1 MPFVIYVFTISA
13 FALGPAEFVP
23 IGLTDVM
30 AQGLCV
36 GVEQTGAAVTTYA
49 LGATFAAPVL
59 SALTASWSR
68 KNVMLTTAVVFT
80 AGSLAA
86 AFAATLPQLLL
97 ARFIAGLGHGLFLAA
112 ASSTAARLA
121 GPGKAGRAVAVVFG
135 GFTLAMAIGVP
146 LSTWLGG
153 VVSWRPVLGA
163 IAAFGAFGFLGLL
176 FGMKDPVRSVPGE
189 HSDSAMQNIG
199 MLFNRKLLAGALV
212 TVLAYAGSFTAYTFI
227 APILTQVT
235 GVTGATVSLFMLVY
249 GITAAVGNILGG
261 KLTDSMGVNRANI
274 LIISGI
280 VVVVLGMWLLSSSPV
295 SMGILVALLGMVTF
309 AAVPAL
315 QARLI
320 GVAEQHAPHAHGVAA
335 GLNIAG
341 FNSGIA
347 LGSVLGSITI
357 SHAGIVYTGISGAI
371 VSLLGLLLLLAQI
384 RRSHSRKFQQVKIVG
399 Q

>member
-13 FALGPAEFVP
+13 FALGLAEFVP

-212 TVLAYAGSFTAYTFI
+212 TVLAYAGSFTDYTFI

-235 GVTGATVSLFMLVY
+235 GV
-249 GITAAVGNILGG
+249 
-261 KLTDSMGVNRANI
+261 
-274 LIISGI
+274 
-280 VVVVLGMWLLSSSPV
+280 
-295 SMGILVALLGMVTF
+295 
-309 AAVPAL
+309 
-315 QARLI
+315 
-320 GVAEQHAPHAHGVAA
+320 
-335 GLNIAG
+335 
-341 FNSGIA
+341 IA

>member
-13 FALGPAEFVP
+13 FALGLAEFVP

-199 MLFNRKLLAGALV
+199 MLFNRKFSEEAATWMQEQRASAYV
-212 TVLAYAGSFTAYTFI
+212 KVLS
-227 APILTQVT
+227 
-235 GVTGATVSLFMLVY
+235 
-249 GITAAVGNILGG
+249 N
-261 KLTDSMGVNRANI
+261 
-274 LIISGI
+274 
-280 VVVVLGMWLLSSSPV
+280 
-295 SMGILVALLGMVTF
+295 
-309 AAVPAL
+309 
-315 QARLI
+315 
-320 GVAEQHAPHAHGVAA
+320 
-335 GLNIAG
+335 
-341 FNSGIA
+341 
-347 LGSVLGSITI
+347 
-357 SHAGIVYTGISGAI
+357 
-371 VSLLGLLLLLAQI
+371 
-384 RRSHSRKFQQVKIVG
+384 
-399 Q
+399 

>member
-13 FALGPAEFVP
+13 FALGLAEFVP

-97 ARFIAGLGHGLFLAA
+97 ARFIAGLGHGLFLAS

-153 VVSWRPVLGA
+153 GGSWRPVLGA

-212 TVLAYAGSFTAYTFI
+212 TVLAYAGSFTDYTFI

>member
-13 FALGPAEFVP
+13 FALGLAEFVP

-227 APILTQVT
+227 APILMQVT

>member
-13 FALGPAEFVP
+13 FALGLAEFVP

-153 VVSWRPVLGA
+153 GVSWRPALGA

>member
-13 FALGPAEFVP
+13 FALGLAEFVP

-261 KLTDSMGVNRANI
+261 KLTDNMGVNRANI

>member
-13 FALGPAEFVP
+13 FALGLAEFVP

-235 GVTGATVSLFMLVY
+235 GVTGATVSLLCWF
-249 GITAAVGNILGG
+249 T
-261 KLTDSMGVNRANI
+261 
-274 LIISGI
+274 
-280 VVVVLGMWLLSSSPV
+280 VLQL
-295 SMGILVALLGMVTF
+295 
-309 AAVPAL
+309 
-315 QARLI
+315 R
-320 GVAEQHAPHAHGVAA
+320 
-335 GLNIAG
+335 
-341 FNSGIA
+341 
-347 LGSVLGSITI
+347 
-357 SHAGIVYTGISGAI
+357 
-371 VSLLGLLLLLAQI
+371 
-384 RRSHSRKFQQVKIVG
+384 
-399 Q
+399 

>member
-13 FALGPAEFVP
+13 FALGLAEFVP

-146 LSTWLGG
+146 LSAWLGG

>member
-13 FALGPAEFVP
+13 FALGLAEFVP

-146 LSTWLGG
+146 LSTWFGR
-153 VVSWRPVLGA
+153 SWRPVLGA

>member
-1 MPFVIYVFTISA
+1 
-13 FALGPAEFVP
+13 
-23 IGLTDVM
+23 
-30 AQGLCV
+30 
-36 GVEQTGAAVTTYA
+36 
-49 LGATFAAPVL
+49 
-59 SALTASWSR
+59 
-68 KNVMLTTAVVFT
+68 MLTTAVVFT

-163 IAAFGAFGFLGLL
+163 IAAFGALGFLGLL

-189 HSDSAMQNIG
+189 HSGSAMQNIS

-227 APILTQVT
+227 APILMQVT

-280 VVVVLGMWLLSSSPV
+280 VIVVLGMWLLASSPA
-295 SMGILVALLGMVTF
+295 SMGILVALLGMLTF

-347 LGSVLGSITI
+347 LGSVLGGLTIT
-357 SHAGIVYTGISGAI
+357 HAGIVYTGISGAI

-384 RRSHSRKFQQVKIVG
+384 SRRHSSKFQQA
-399 Q
+399 

>member
-13 FALGPAEFVP
+13 FALGLAEFVP

-199 MLFNRKLLAGALV
+199 MLFNRKLLGGALV

-320 GVAEQHAPHAHGVAA
+320 DVAEQHAPHAHGVAA